1 MPNNYDIDQDEPSS
15 KSNSLEQGGS
25 YGQIV
30 KSSSVMAGSASVTM
44 FMALA
49 RIKFAALFMGSGGV
63 GLLATLTNLQT
74 LISTIAGLG
83 LQTSAVREIA
93 AASGKDDL
101 ASAALQVQV
110 LRKISILTG
119 ISGMAFTFVFGGFI
133 SLVTFGTMSYT
144 FDVCLLGVAVF
155 LLNVSGA
162 HLATIQGMRKITS
175 LAKVNALSALF
186 ATALTL
192 SLYYF
197 FGARAIAPS
206 LVGVATCQFLFAF
219 LFVKKIELIV
229 PNISWKDAIN
239 NAGPMIKLGFA
250 LMWSSVIAQLS
261 TYLLT
266 AYITLTQGLE
276 STGIYSAA
284 LMLSGASV
292 GFVLLAMS
300 ADYYPRLASLSMQRN
315 NMRALI
321 NQQTEI
327 GLLLSVP
334 CLIAIMAFAD
344 VAMIVFYSED
354 LVRGASL
361 LIWFVLGGFIRVITW
376 PLGFAVLAL
385 GRKKM
390 YALIETLFNLGSLFI
405 IISAIHF
412 FGLEAGAISYVMCYL
427 FYGVA
432 IYLVVH
438 NLVDMNWSR
447 AVVKLIVLHSMI
459 LFFLLS
465 SVLLLPSRIVWAL
478 GVVLIVLMGII
489 SAKGLLDRL
498 GSDHRISRVILK
510 IPGVHFLKNNL
521 GWKI

>member
-1 MPNNYDIDQDEPSS
+1 MPNNCDIDQDESTS
-15 KSNSLEQGGS
+15 KSNFQDKGS

-49 RIKFAALFMGSGGV
+49 RIKFAALFMGSAGV
-63 GLLATLTNLQT
+63 GLLANLTTLQT

-93 AASGKDDL
+93 AASGKNDL
-101 ASAALQVQV
+101 ASVALQVQV

-119 ISGMAFTFVFGGFI
+119 ILGMTFTFIFGSFI

-197 FGARAIAPS
+197 FGATAIAPS
-206 LVGVATCQFLFAF
+206 LVGVAACQFLFAF
-219 LFVKKIELIV
+219 LFAKKIELVI
-229 PNISWKDAIN
+229 PRLSWKDAIN
-239 NAGPMIKLGFA
+239 NAGPMVKLGFA
-250 LMWSSVIAQLS
+250 LMWSSVIAQLGA
-261 TYLLT
+261 YVLT

-276 STGIYSAA
+276 STGVYSSA

-300 ADYYPRLASLSMQRN
+300 TDYYPRLASLSSQRN
-315 NMRALI
+315 NMRVLI

-334 CLIAIMAFAD
+334 SLIAIMAFSD
-344 VAMIVFYSED
+344 IAMVVFYSED
-354 LVRGASL
+354 LIRGASL
-361 LIWFVLGGFIRVITW
+361 LVWFVLGCFIRVITW

-390 YALIETLFNLGSLFI
+390 YALIETLFSLGSLLI
-405 IISAIHF
+405 IIASIHF
-412 FGLEAGAISYVMCYL
+412 FGLEAGSVSYVVCYL
-427 FYGVA
+427 LYGIA

-438 NLVDMNWSR
+438 NLVGMNWSR
-447 AVVKLIVLHSMI
+447 AVIKLIALHSVI
-459 LFFLLS
+459 LFCLLG
-465 SVLLLPSRIVWAL
+465 SVFLLPSRAVWTL
-478 GVVLIVLMGII
+478 GVVLIVVMGII

-498 GSDHRISRVILK
+498 GGDHRISRVILK
-510 IPGVHFLKNNL
+510 IPGVHFLKNYF
-521 GWKI
+521 GWRI